1 MQSIGFVG
9 PAIALVA
16 LATTTEAVT
25 AVVLLSAALAM
36 ASFTFAG
43 LGCNHLDISPR
54 HAGVIFGISNTAATL
69 PGIIGVALTGFLV
82 DRTGTYAAA
91 FYLTA
96 AVLLSGWVLYMLLGT
111 GKQIL
116 D

>member
-1 MQSIGFVG
+1 
-9 PAIALVA
+9 
-16 LATTTEAVT
+16 
-25 AVVLLSAALAM
+25 
-36 ASFTFAG
+36 
-43 LGCNHLDISPR
+43 
-54 HAGVIFGISNTAATL
+54 
-69 PGIIGVALTGFLV
+69 V

-96 AVLLSGWVLYMLLGT
+96 AVLLAGWVLYMLLGT